1 MISVFRFFRDLELS
15 ASNTAEFTIS
25 PAAALRESERPRP
38 ATFGIISGTLSGYG
52 NRQVQMALRL
62 KF

>member
-1 MISVFRFFRDLELS
+1 VTS
-15 ASNTAEFTIS
+15 
-25 PAAALRESERPRP
+25 
-38 ATFGIISGTLSGYG
+38 ATFGLISGTLSGYG